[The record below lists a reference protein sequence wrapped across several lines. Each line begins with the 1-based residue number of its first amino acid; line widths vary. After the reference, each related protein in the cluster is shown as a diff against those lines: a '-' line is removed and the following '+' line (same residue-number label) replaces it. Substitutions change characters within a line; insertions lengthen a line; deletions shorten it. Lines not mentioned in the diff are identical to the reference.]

1 MANKIVNSK
10 ITNVVYSKKNNAY
23 SSTNYCDKS
32 FCYNVTT
39 SLARNIIENKMK
51 GHKKDFLWIK
61 GSPEGDSFA
70 DLIFQYKNSVFAVKF
85 REHLNGEKINSD
97 ILIDGIPIDEEEE
110 CRLFSLDYNYIPC
123 ILNVFHEE
131 ASESRTTSILPD
143 LYDTDTGK
151 IVDPLTEGSD
161 TPILMSQHEKLVIA
175 TKTIV
180 NALSHKHIG
189 VSNYYL
195 QEVFWP
201 FSNIHFC
208 TPKDEYGE
216 IFVVFVDNIE
226 DLDKFDANEF
236 INHKYTESNIK
247 HYVAPVYIGG
257 SNQDIYRND
266 TLKVSYLED
275 ILIEIPK

>member
-1 MANKIVNSK
+1 MANKSAKTIS
-10 ITNVVYSKKNNAY
+10 VVYSKKNYAY

-51 GHKKDFLWIK
+51 GNKKDFLWIK
-61 GSPEGDSFA
+61 GSPEGESFA

-85 REHLNGEKINSD
+85 REHLNGEKIDSD
-97 ILIDGIPIDEEEE
+97 IIIDGIPVDEEEE

-131 ASESRTTSILPD
+131 TSVSRTTSISPD
-143 LYDTDTGK
+143 LYDVKTEK
-151 IVDPLTEGSD
+151 IIDPLTEGSD
-161 TPILMSQHEKLVIA
+161 TPILMSQHEKLIIA
-175 TKTIV
+175 TKTII
-180 NALSHKHIG
+180 NALRHRHIG

-195 QEVFWP
+195 QEVSWP
-201 FSNIHFC
+201 FSNIHFWNSR
-208 TPKDEYGE
+208 DEYSE
-216 IFVVFVDNIE
+216 IFVVCVDNIE

-236 INHKYTESNIK
+236 MSHKYTESNIK

-266 TLKVSYLED
+266 TLKVSYLKD
-275 ILIEIPK
+275 LLIKIS